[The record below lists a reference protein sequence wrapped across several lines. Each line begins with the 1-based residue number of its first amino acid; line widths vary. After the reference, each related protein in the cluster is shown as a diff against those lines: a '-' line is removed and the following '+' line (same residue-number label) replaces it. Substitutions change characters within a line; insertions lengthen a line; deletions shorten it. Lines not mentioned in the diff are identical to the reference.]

1 MDICFAMAQALVAL
15 SSLSCLLCSEQ
26 NAVPLIQHISHF
38 RIRIIGSSKEPQ
50 RFPKWASTL
59 LLAYRIFSVIQILLG
74 TTILRLLPVVLLA
87 PVLDGHSLL
96 CENREQ
102 PEESLTLML
111 QDQTRFTGRQR
122 QTNLPLSDTYA

>member
-1 MDICFAMAQALVAL
+1 METVLRYVELIVKSSAAAQDIRLD
-15 SSLSCLLCSEQ
+15 
-26 NAVPLIQHISHF
+26 
-38 RIRIIGSSKEPQ
+38 
-50 RFPKWASTL
+50 
-59 LLAYRIFSVIQILLG
+59 RIFSVIQILQG

-111 QDQTRFTGRQR
+111 QDQTRFMGRQR
-122 QTNLPLSDTYA
+122 QTNLPLSDSYA